1 MAPTPLL
8 ISILLAATP
17 LLWLGFHDARFPA
30 LGLGIMGGALLIA
43 IADNLLSRRTTTVE
57 LTRDASETLSLGAP
71 NRISIQVRSR
81 CPRPL
86 ALIVKDDP
94 PPDFHTPDRAANLRL
109 APFET
114 ARVGYATTPRQRGD
128 FHFGRL
134 HVRVRSRLRLSWWQ
148 RSFPAAAQ
156 VRVYPDIQQVR
167 KWEALARRGRLQD
180 AGLRSRIRGEGTE
193 FESLRDYVPDDSFR
207 DIDWKATAKRGRPIT
222 RQFQTERNQSLVILL
237 DSGRMMAAPIG
248 ADAPGGDLT
257 RLDLSINAALMLAHV
272 AATMGDAVGMLT
284 FSDRIKS
291 FVPPGKGRQQTRRI
305 LEELY
310 ALQAEMTEPDYRAAT
325 TYLRTRSRKRS
336 LVVAFTDLV
345 DTEVSAQ
352 VLAYLAALA
361 PQHLPMVVTV
371 RDQGIEE
378 LREQTPSDALHVYEK
393 ALAGRALEEREL
405 ALARLRQ
412 RGAYVCDARP
422 DDLVA
427 ATVNQYL
434 AIKRRGV
441 L

>member
-1 MAPTPLL
+1 MVPTPLL

-17 LLWLGFHDARFPA
+17 LLWLGVHDARFPA
-30 LGLGIMGGALLIA
+30 LGLGIMGGAMLIA
-43 IADNLLSRRTTTVE
+43 IADNLLSRRATAIE
-57 LTRDASETLSLGAP
+57 LTRESSETLSLGAP
-71 NRISIQVRSR
+71 NRINIQVRSR

-86 ALIVKDDP
+86 ALTVKDDP
-94 PPDFHTPDRAANLRL
+94 PPDFHTPERAAKLRL

-114 ARVGYATTPRQRGD
+114 ARVGYTTTPRQRGD

-148 RSFPAAAQ
+148 RSFSAEEH

-180 AGLRSRIRGEGTE
+180 AGLRSRMRGEGTE

-207 DIDWKATAKRGRPIT
+207 DIDWKATVKRGRSIT

-237 DSGRMMAAPIG
+237 DSGRMMGSPVR
-248 ADAPGGDLT
+248 DLT
-257 RLDLSINAALMLAHV
+257 KLDLCINSALMLAHV

-336 LVVAFTDLV
+336 LVVTFTDLV

-434 AIKRRGV
+434 AIKRRG
-441 L
+441 LL

>member
-1 MAPTPLL
+1 M
-8 ISILLAATP
+8 
-17 LLWLGFHDARFPA
+17 
-30 LGLGIMGGALLIA
+30 
-43 IADNLLSRRTTTVE
+43 
-57 LTRDASETLSLGAP
+57 
-71 NRISIQVRSR
+71 RSR

-86 ALIVKDDP
+86 ALTVKDDP
-94 PPDFHTPDRAANLRL
+94 PPDFLTPERVTKMRL
-109 APFET
+109 APFGT

-148 RSFPAAAQ
+148 RSFPAEEH

-180 AGLRSRIRGEGTE
+180 AGLRTRMRGEGTE

-237 DSGRMMAAPIG
+237 DSGRMMGAPV
-248 ADAPGGDLT
+248 GDLT
-257 RLDLSINAALMLAHV
+257 KLDLCINSALMLAHV

-310 ALQAEMTEPDYRAAT
+310 GLAAEMTEPDYRAAT

-371 RDQGIEE
+371 RDEGIEE
-378 LREQTPSDALHVYEK
+378 LREQMPTDALHVYEK

-434 AIKRRGV
+434 AIKRRG
-441 L
+441 LL

>member
-1 MAPTPLL
+1 MVPTPLL

-30 LGLGIMGGALLIA
+30 LGLGVMGGALLIA
-43 IADNLLSRRTTTVE
+43 IADNLLSRRATTVE
-57 LTRDASETLSLGAP
+57 LTRDSSDTLSLGAA
-71 NRISIQVRSR
+71 NRINIQVRSR

-86 ALIVKDDP
+86 ALTVKDDP
-94 PPDFHTPDRAANLRL
+94 PPDFRTPDRVMKLRV
-109 APFET
+109 APFAT
-114 ARVGYATTPRQRGD
+114 ARVGYATTPSRRGD
-128 FHFGRL
+128 FHFGKL

-148 RSFPAAAQ
+148 RSLPAEED

-180 AGLRSRIRGEGTE
+180 AGLRSRMRGEGTE

-222 RQFQTERNQSLVILL
+222 RQFQTERNQSLIILL
-237 DSGRMMAAPIG
+237 DSGRMMGSPV
-248 ADAPGGDLT
+248 GDLT
-257 RLDLSINAALMLAHV
+257 KLDLCINSALMLAHV

-310 ALQAEMTEPDYRAAT
+310 GLQSEMTEPDYRAAT

-371 RDQGIEE
+371 RDEGIEE
-378 LREQTPSDALHVYEK
+378 LREQTPSDALQVYEK

-434 AIKRRGV
+434 AIKRRGI

>member
-1 MAPTPLL
+1 MVPTPLL
-8 ISILLAATP
+8 IGILLAATP

-30 LGLGIMGGALLIA
+30 LGLGIMAGALLIA
-43 IADNLLSRRTTTVE
+43 VVDNLLSRRTTAVE
-57 LTRDASETLSLGAP
+57 VTRESAETLSLGAA
-71 NRISIQVRSR
+71 NRISVQVRSR
-81 CPRPL
+81 CARPL
-86 ALIVKDDP
+86 ALTVKDDP
-94 PPDFHTPDRAANLRL
+94 PPDFHTPDRTMKLRIGPFAA
-109 APFET
+109 AST
-114 ARVGYATTPRQRGD
+114 SYTTTPSQRGD
-128 FHFGRL
+128 FRFGRL
-134 HVRVRSRLRLSWWQ
+134 HMRVRSRLRLSWWQ
-148 RSFPAAAQ
+148 RSFPAEEH

-167 KWEALARRGRLQD
+167 KWEVLARRGRLQD
-180 AGLRSRIRGEGTE
+180 AGLRTRMRGEGTE
-193 FESLRDYVPDDSFR
+193 FESLRDYVPDDSYR

-222 RQFQTERNQSLVILL
+222 RQFQTERNQNLIILL
-237 DSGRMMAAPIG
+237 DSGRMMGSPV
-248 ADAPGGDLT
+248 GDLT
-257 RLDLSINAALMLAHV
+257 KLDMCINAALMLAHV

-291 FVPPGKGRQQTRRI
+291 YVPPGKGRQQTRRI

-310 ALQAEMTEPDYRAAT
+310 GLSAEMTEPDYRTAT

-345 DTEVSAQ
+345 DTEVSGQ

-371 RDQGIEE
+371 RDEGIEE
-378 LREQTPSDALHVYEK
+378 LREQTPNDALHVYEK